1 VVPLAVA
8 ALRDDTLVNRTL
20 DICGPDNIS
29 NRGVAMMYALRSRQG
44 RIFHLPPAVAHVAA
58 WALRPFHE
66 GVARVL
72 EAAAEADGSWDET
85 FDPRALLAEFP
96 REMVTV
102 ERFVDE
108 RVRDWRRSRVGR
120 TR

>member
-1 VVPLAVA
+1 MAHA
-8 ALRDDTLVNRTL
+8 A
-20 DICGPDNIS
+20 
-29 NRGVAMMYALRSRQG
+29 AQ
-44 RIFHLPPAVAHVAA
+44 
-58 WALRPFHE
+58 ALRPFHE

-72 EAAAEADGSWDET
+72 TVAAVPDEEWDET

-96 REMVTV
+96 RELMTV

-120 TR
+120 GR